1 MYEIVNGITVVGKG
15 ESPNYNRPVNQIKA
29 TKTEWNK
36 DYYRKHKIA
45 MNLPIQWFIYVRNY
59 GVIRYKGT
67 IYNLNLN
74 EEKEEVYKR
83 LEEDGIIGYEPIQ
96 LIDGTTIREP
106 RMLLETYRY
115 INEQKSRFFLINM
128 VIHFFEE
135 LSEEEIDEYN
145 RQHLPAD
152 WIESF

>member
-15 ESPNYNRPVNQIKA
+15 KSPNYNRPANQIKA

-36 DYYRKHKIA
+36 NYYRKHKIA

-67 IYNLNLN
+67 IYNLNLIA
-74 EEKEEVYKR
+74 EKEEVYKR
-83 LEEDGIIGYEPIQ
+83 LEEDGIIGYQPESLSDGSISRKPI
-96 LIDGTTIREP
+96 I
-106 RMLLETYRY
+106 LLDEYRF
-115 INEQKSRFFLINM
+115 INELDGRFFVINL

-135 LSEEEIDEYN
+135 LSEDEIDEYN
-145 RQHLPAD
+145 HQHLPPD
-152 WIESF
+152 WQESM

>member
-1 MYEIVNGITVVGKG
+1 MYEIVDGITVVGKG
-15 ESPNYNRPVNQIKA
+15 KSPNYNRPANQIKA

-59 GVIRYKGT
+59 GVIRYKET
-67 IYNLNLN
+67 IYNLNLI

-83 LEEDGIIGYEPIQ
+83 LEEDGIIGYEPTK
-96 LIDGTTIREP
+96 LIDGTTVREP
-106 RMLLETYRY
+106 RMLLEEYRF
-115 INEQKSRFFLINM
+115 INEQKGRFFVINM

-135 LSEEEIDEYN
+135 LSEKEIDEYN
-145 RQHLPAD
+145 RQHLPQD
-152 WIESF
+152 WQESI